1 VVNYL
6 DVIELYLK
14 GSAEHE
20 QSACLAFRY
29 LHFNS
34 AMFFRTCKLEKM
46 FPMSINFKCGLK
58 LYIRSYIQ
66 SGSGETERI
75 YE

>member
-1 VVNYL
+1 MVNYL

-20 QSACLAFRY
+20 QSACLAFKY

-46 FPMSINFKCGLK
+46 FSFGGILHCSENTFVEIRARVRS
-58 LYIRSYIQ
+58 LYLTI
-66 SGSGETERI
+66 
-75 YE
+75 